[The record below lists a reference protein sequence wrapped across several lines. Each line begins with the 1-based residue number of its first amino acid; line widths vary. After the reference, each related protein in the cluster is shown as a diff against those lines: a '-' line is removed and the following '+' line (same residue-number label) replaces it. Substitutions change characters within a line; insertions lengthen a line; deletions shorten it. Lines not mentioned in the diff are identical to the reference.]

1 MVLSIIIP
9 ILSLIVGLNFANYIL
24 ATMMIVIEIIFSILL
39 AFENKKINYV
49 AINITEK
56 ENYSDYFVK
65 NIKNL
70 GKFNKILE
78 TKMSS
83 EELLEDIDNNIEIY
97 ENVTIQNIINSAS
110 IITIMLNPNE
120 IYNTKTYN
128 ELEIIINNINQILS
142 KIRKI
147 SNAKIYFLGF
157 YNIYDN
163 KEKDNKIIY
172 TNSKIENLCKKYKID
187 YIDLY
192 NVLKNR
198 KYLFYINDNNLPN
211 KDANI
216 MISNEILKKY
226 NQKST

>member
-1 MVLSIIIP
+1 MKLLKRILVILIILIT
-9 ILSLIVGLNFANYIL
+9 ILIYYK
-24 ATMMIVIEIIFSILL
+24 
-39 AFENKKINYV
+39 FENKKINYV

-78 TKMSS
+78 TKMLS
-83 EELLEDIDNNIEIY
+83 EEILEDIDNNIEID
-97 ENVTIQNIINSAS
+97 ENITIQNIINSAS

-120 IYNTKTYN
+120 IYNVKTYN
-128 ELEIIINNINQILS
+128 ELEIIISNINQTLS

-163 KEKDNKIIY
+163 KEIDNKILY
-172 TNSKIENLCKKYKID
+172 TNSKIENLCNKYKID

-192 NVLKNR
+192 NIFKNK

-211 KDANI
+211 KDANM
-216 MISNEILKKY
+216 MISNEIIKKY
-226 NQKST
+226 NQKSI

>member
-1 MVLSIIIP
+1 MKLFKRIFVILIILIT
-9 ILSLIVGLNFANYIL
+9 ILIYYK
-24 ATMMIVIEIIFSILL
+24 
-39 AFENKKINYV
+39 FENKKINYV

-65 NIKNL
+65 NIKKL

-83 EELLEDIDNNIEIY
+83 EELLEDIDNNIEIF

>member
-1 MVLSIIIP
+1 MKLLKRIFV
-9 ILSLIVGLNFANYIL
+9 ILMILITIL
-24 ATMMIVIEIIFSILL
+24 IYYK
-39 AFENKKINYV
+39 FENKKINYV
-49 AINITEK
+49 AINITEN

-83 EELLEDIDNNIEIY
+83 EELLEDIDNNIEIL
-97 ENVTIQNIINSAS
+97 ENITIQNAINAAS

-120 IYNTKTYN
+120 IYNAKTYN

-163 KEKDNKIIY
+163 KEIDNKIIY
-172 TNSKIENLCKKYKID
+172 TNSKIENLCKKYKIE
-187 YIDLY
+187 YINLY
-192 NVLKNR
+192 NVFKNK

-211 KDANI
+211 RDANI

-226 NQKST
+226 NQNSI

>member
-1 MVLSIIIP
+1 MKLLKRIFVILIILIT
-9 ILSLIVGLNFANYIL
+9 ILIYYK
-24 ATMMIVIEIIFSILL
+24 
-39 AFENKKINYV
+39 FENKKINYV

-56 ENYSDYFVK
+56 EDYSDYFVK

-78 TKMSS
+78 TKMLS
-83 EELLEDIDNNIEIY
+83 EEILEDIDNNIEID
-97 ENVTIQNIINSAS
+97 ENITIQNIINSGS

-120 IYNTKTYN
+120 IYNAKTYN
-128 ELEIIINNINQILS
+128 ELEIIISNINQTLS

-163 KEKDNKIIY
+163 KEIDNKIIY
-172 TNSKIENLCKKYKID
+172 TNSKIENLCNKYKID

-192 NVLKNR
+192 NIFKNK

-216 MISNEILKKY
+216 MISNEIIKKY
-226 NQKST
+226 NQKSI

>member
-1 MVLSIIIP
+1 MKLFKRIFLILIILIT
-9 ILSLIVGLNFANYIL
+9 ILIYYK
-24 ATMMIVIEIIFSILL
+24 
-39 AFENKKINYV
+39 FENKKINYV

-65 NIKNL
+65 NIKKL

>member
-1 MVLSIIIP
+1 MKLFKKIFVILIILIT
-9 ILSLIVGLNFANYIL
+9 ILIYYK
-24 ATMMIVIEIIFSILL
+24 
-39 AFENKKINYV
+39 FENKKINYV

-65 NIKNL
+65 NIKKL

-83 EELLEDIDNNIEIY
+83 EELLEDIDNNIEIL

-120 IYNTKTYN
+120 IYNAKTYN

-163 KEKDNKIIY
+163 KEIDNKIIY

-226 NQKST
+226 NQKSI

>member
-1 MVLSIIIP
+1 MKLLKRIFVILIILIT
-9 ILSLIVGLNFANYIL
+9 ILIYYK
-24 ATMMIVIEIIFSILL
+24 
-39 AFENKKINYV
+39 FENKKINYV

-78 TKMSS
+78 TKMLS
-83 EELLEDIDNNIEIY
+83 EEILEDIDNNIEID
-97 ENVTIQNIINSAS
+97 ENITIQNIINSAS

-120 IYNTKTYN
+120 IYNVKTYN
-128 ELEIIINNINQILS
+128 ELEIIINNVNQILS

-163 KEKDNKIIY
+163 KEIENKIIY
-172 TNSKIENLCKKYKID
+172 TNSKIENLCNKYKID

-192 NVLKNR
+192 NIFKNR

-216 MISNEILKKY
+216 MISNEILKKF
-226 NQKST
+226 NQKSI

>member
-1 MVLSIIIP
+1 MKLLKRIFVILIILIT
-9 ILSLIVGLNFANYIL
+9 ILIYYK
-24 ATMMIVIEIIFSILL
+24 
-39 AFENKKINYV
+39 FENKKINYV

-65 NIKNL
+65 NIKKL

-83 EELLEDIDNNIEIY
+83 EELLEDIDNNIEIL
-97 ENVTIQNIINSAS
+97 ENITIQNIINSAS

-120 IYNTKTYN
+120 IYNVKTYN
-128 ELEIIINNINQILS
+128 ELEIIINNVNQILS

-163 KEKDNKIIY
+163 KEIDNKIIY
-172 TNSKIENLCKKYKID
+172 TNSKIENLCNKYKID

-192 NVLKNR
+192 NIFKNK
-198 KYLFYINDNNLPN
+198 KYLFYINDNYLPN

-216 MISNEILKKY
+216 MISNEIIKKF
-226 NQKST
+226 NQKSI

>member
-1 MVLSIIIP
+1 MKLFKRIFVILIILIT
-9 ILSLIVGLNFANYIL
+9 ILIYYK
-24 ATMMIVIEIIFSILL
+24 
-39 AFENKKINYV
+39 FENKKINYV

-65 NIKNL
+65 NIKKL

-187 YIDLY
+187 YINLY

>member
-1 MVLSIIIP
+1 MKLLKRILVILIILIT
-9 ILSLIVGLNFANYIL
+9 ILIYYK
-24 ATMMIVIEIIFSILL
+24 
-39 AFENKKINYV
+39 FENKKINYV

-78 TKMSS
+78 TKMLS
-83 EELLEDIDNNIEIY
+83 EEILEDIDNNIEID
-97 ENVTIQNIINSAS
+97 ENITIQNIINSAS

-120 IYNTKTYN
+120 IYNVKTYN
-128 ELEIIINNINQILS
+128 ELEIIINNVNQILS

-163 KEKDNKIIY
+163 KEIDNKILY
-172 TNSKIENLCKKYKID
+172 TNSKIENLCNKYKID

-192 NVLKNR
+192 NIFKNK

-216 MISNEILKKY
+216 MISNEILKKF
-226 NQKST
+226 NQKSI

>member
-1 MVLSIIIP
+1 MKLFKRIFVILIILIT
-9 ILSLIVGLNFANYIL
+9 ILIYYK
-24 ATMMIVIEIIFSILL
+24 
-39 AFENKKINYV
+39 FENKKINYV

-65 NIKNL
+65 NIKKL

>member
-1 MVLSIIIP
+1 MKLFKRIFVILIILIT
-9 ILSLIVGLNFANYIL
+9 ILIYYK
-24 ATMMIVIEIIFSILL
+24 
-39 AFENKKINYV
+39 FENKKINYV

-65 NIKNL
+65 NIKKL

-83 EELLEDIDNNIEIY
+83 EELLEDIDNNIEIL

-120 IYNTKTYN
+120 IYNAKTYN

-163 KEKDNKIIY
+163 KEIDNKIIY

-226 NQKST
+226 NQKSI

>member
-1 MVLSIIIP
+1 MKLLKRIFVILIILIT
-9 ILSLIVGLNFANYIL
+9 ILIYYK
-24 ATMMIVIEIIFSILL
+24 
-39 AFENKKINYV
+39 FENKKINYV

-78 TKMSS
+78 TKMLS
-83 EELLEDIDNNIEIY
+83 EEILEDIDNNIEIDG
-97 ENVTIQNIINSAS
+97 NITIQNIINSAS

-120 IYNTKTYN
+120 IYNAKTYN
-128 ELEIIINNINQILS
+128 ELEVIISNINQTLS

-163 KEKDNKIIY
+163 KEIDNKILY
-172 TNSKIENLCKKYKID
+172 TNSKIENLCNKYKID

-192 NVLKNR
+192 NIFKNK

-211 KDANI
+211 KDANM
-216 MISNEILKKY
+216 MISNEIIKKY
-226 NQKST
+226 NQKSI

>member
-1 MVLSIIIP
+1 MKLFKRIFVILIILIT
-9 ILSLIVGLNFANYIL
+9 ILIYYK
-24 ATMMIVIEIIFSILL
+24 
-39 AFENKKINYV
+39 FENKKINYV

-65 NIKNL
+65 NIKKL

-83 EELLEDIDNNIEIY
+83 EELLEDIDNNIEIL

-192 NVLKNR
+192 NILKNR

-226 NQKST
+226 NQKSI

>member
-1 MVLSIIIP
+1 MKLLKRIFVIFIILIT
-9 ILSLIVGLNFANYIL
+9 ILIYYK
-24 ATMMIVIEIIFSILL
+24 
-39 AFENKKINYV
+39 FENKKINYV

-83 EELLEDIDNNIEIY
+83 EEILEDIDNNIEID
-97 ENVTIQNIINSAS
+97 ENITIQNIINSAS

-120 IYNTKTYN
+120 IYNAKTYN
-128 ELEIIINNINQILS
+128 ELEIIISNINQTLS

-163 KEKDNKIIY
+163 KEIDNKIIY
-172 TNSKIENLCKKYKID
+172 TNSKIENLCNKYKID

-192 NVLKNR
+192 NIFKNK
-198 KYLFYINDNNLPN
+198 KYLFYINDSNLPN

-216 MISNEILKKY
+216 MISNEILKKF
-226 NQKST
+226 NQKSI

>member
-1 MVLSIIIP
+1 MKLLKRIFVILIILIT
-9 ILSLIVGLNFANYIL
+9 ILIYYK
-24 ATMMIVIEIIFSILL
+24 
-39 AFENKKINYV
+39 FENKKINYV

-65 NIKNL
+65 NINNL

-83 EELLEDIDNNIEIY
+83 EEILEDIDNNIEID
-97 ENVTIQNIINSAS
+97 ENITIQNIINSAS

-120 IYNTKTYN
+120 IYNVKTYN
-128 ELEIIINNINQILS
+128 ELEIIINNVNQILS

-163 KEKDNKIIY
+163 KEIDNKIIY

-192 NVLKNR
+192 NIFKN
-198 KYLFYINDNNLPN
+198 KINLFYINDNNLPN

-216 MISNEILKKY
+216 MISNEIIKKF
-226 NQKST
+226 NQKSI

>member
-1 MVLSIIIP
+1 MKLFKRIFVILIILIT
-9 ILSLIVGLNFANYIL
+9 ILIYYK
-24 ATMMIVIEIIFSILL
+24 
-39 AFENKKINYV
+39 FENKKINYV

-65 NIKNL
+65 NIKKL

-211 KDANI
+211 KDGNI

>member
-1 MVLSIIIP
+1 MKLFKRIFVILIILIT
-9 ILSLIVGLNFANYIL
+9 ILIYYK
-24 ATMMIVIEIIFSILL
+24 
-39 AFENKKINYV
+39 FENKKINYV

-65 NIKNL
+65 NIKKL

-83 EELLEDIDNNIEIY
+83 EELLEDIDNNIEIL

-163 KEKDNKIIY
+163 KEIDNKIIY

-226 NQKST
+226 NQNSI

>member
-1 MVLSIIIP
+1 MKLLKRILVILIILIT
-9 ILSLIVGLNFANYIL
+9 ILIYYK
-24 ATMMIVIEIIFSILL
+24 
-39 AFENKKINYV
+39 FENKKINYV

-78 TKMSS
+78 TKMLS
-83 EELLEDIDNNIEIY
+83 EEILEDIDNNIEID
-97 ENVTIQNIINSAS
+97 ENITIQNIINSAS

-120 IYNTKTYN
+120 IYNVKTYN
-128 ELEIIINNINQILS
+128 ELEIIINNVNQILS

-163 KEKDNKIIY
+163 KEIDNKILY
-172 TNSKIENLCKKYKID
+172 TNSKIENLCNKYKID

-192 NVLKNR
+192 NIFKNK

-211 KDANI
+211 KDANM
-216 MISNEILKKY
+216 MISNEIIKKY
-226 NQKST
+226 NQKSI

>member
-1 MVLSIIIP
+1 MKLFKRIFVILIILIT
-9 ILSLIVGLNFANYIL
+9 ILIYYK
-24 ATMMIVIEIIFSILL
+24 
-39 AFENKKINYV
+39 FENKKINYV

-65 NIKNL
+65 NIKKL

-97 ENVTIQNIINSAS
+97 ENVKIQNIINSAS

>member
-1 MVLSIIIP
+1 MKLLKRILVILIILIT
-9 ILSLIVGLNFANYIL
+9 ILIYYK
-24 ATMMIVIEIIFSILL
+24 
-39 AFENKKINYV
+39 FENKKINYV

-70 GKFNKILE
+70 GKFKKILE
-78 TKMSS
+78 TKMLS
-83 EELLEDIDNNIEIY
+83 EEILEDIDNNIEID
-97 ENVTIQNIINSAS
+97 ENITIQNIINSGS

-120 IYNTKTYN
+120 IYNAKTYN
-128 ELEIIINNINQILS
+128 ELEIIISNINQTLS

-163 KEKDNKIIY
+163 KEIDNKIIY
-172 TNSKIENLCKKYKID
+172 TNSKIENLCNKYKID

-192 NVLKNR
+192 NIFKNK

-216 MISNEILKKY
+216 MISNEILKKF
-226 NQKST
+226 NQKSI

>member
-1 MVLSIIIP
+1 MKLLKRIFVILIILIT
-9 ILSLIVGLNFANYIL
+9 ILIYYK
-24 ATMMIVIEIIFSILL
+24 
-39 AFENKKINYV
+39 FENKKINYV

-65 NIKNL
+65 NINNL

-78 TKMSS
+78 TKMLS
-83 EELLEDIDNNIEIY
+83 EEILEDIDNNIEID
-97 ENVTIQNIINSAS
+97 ENITIQNIINSAS

-120 IYNTKTYN
+120 IYNAKTYN
-128 ELEIIINNINQILS
+128 ELEIIISNINQALS

-163 KEKDNKIIY
+163 KEIDNKIIY
-172 TNSKIENLCKKYKID
+172 TNSKIENLCNKYKID

-192 NVLKNR
+192 NIFKNK

-216 MISNEILKKY
+216 MISNEILKKF
-226 NQKST
+226 NQKSI

>member
-1 MVLSIIIP
+1 MKLFKRIFVILIILIT
-9 ILSLIVGLNFANYIL
+9 ILIYYK
-24 ATMMIVIEIIFSILL
+24 
-39 AFENKKINYV
+39 FENKKINYV

-65 NIKNL
+65 NIKKL

-83 EELLEDIDNNIEIY
+83 EELLEDIDNNIEIL

-120 IYNTKTYN
+120 IYNAKTYN

-163 KEKDNKIIY
+163 KEIDNKIVY
-172 TNSKIENLCKKYKID
+172 TNSKMENLCKKYKID

-226 NQKST
+226 NQKSI

>member
-1 MVLSIIIP
+1 MKLLKRIFVILIILIT
-9 ILSLIVGLNFANYIL
+9 ILIYYK
-24 ATMMIVIEIIFSILL
+24 
-39 AFENKKINYV
+39 FENKKINYV

-78 TKMSS
+78 TKMLS
-83 EELLEDIDNNIEIY
+83 EEILEDIDNNIEIDG
-97 ENVTIQNIINSAS
+97 NITIQNIINSAS

-120 IYNTKTYN
+120 IYNVKTYN
-128 ELEIIINNINQILS
+128 ELEIIISNINQTLS

-163 KEKDNKIIY
+163 KEIDNKIIY
-172 TNSKIENLCKKYKID
+172 TNSKIENLCNKYKID

-192 NVLKNR
+192 NIFKNK

-216 MISNEILKKY
+216 MISNEIIKKY
-226 NQKST
+226 NQKSI

>member
-1 MVLSIIIP
+1 MKLLKKIFVILIILIT
-9 ILSLIVGLNFANYIL
+9 ILIYYK
-24 ATMMIVIEIIFSILL
+24 
-39 AFENKKINYV
+39 FENKKINYV

-83 EELLEDIDNNIEIY
+83 EEILEDIDNNIEID
-97 ENVTIQNIINSAS
+97 ENITIQNIINSAS

-120 IYNTKTYN
+120 IYNAKTYN
-128 ELEIIINNINQILS
+128 ELEIIINNVNQILS

-163 KEKDNKIIY
+163 KEIDNKIIY

-192 NVLKNR
+192 NIFKNK

-216 MISNEILKKY
+216 MISNEILKKI
-226 NQKST
+226 NQKSI